1 MTSWWFFRGFFTII
15 NCTKKKQRRLIFL
28 RHFTTTIR
36 NYQMVVSSVKI
47 LQFVQAIILINKLVG
62 VIQPLPTSLWC
73 KINFRWNETER
84 TIVRHSSRTLSLFC
98 FTHHH
103 HGTSYVTEVTRIFK
117 KEYARQIFFLENYDR
132 LPWLLFTFLYT
143 EARVDFPP
151 LKLRFA
157 ENL

>member
-1 MTSWWFFRGFFTII
+1 
-15 NCTKKKQRRLIFL
+15 
-28 RHFTTTIR
+28 
-36 NYQMVVSSVKI
+36 VSYNRSRQVYDVK
-47 LQFVQAIILINKLVG
+47 L
-62 VIQPLPTSLWC
+62 T
-73 KINFRWNETER
+73 FRWNETER

-98 FTHHH
+98 FTHHQ

-117 KEYARQIFFLENYDR
+117 KEYAKQIFFLENYDR

-157 ENL
+157 ENLYTEIRSFSKFCISFKRILRLPGLNSIVLCQCSKTRMKFTHLFKCACIVLILPK